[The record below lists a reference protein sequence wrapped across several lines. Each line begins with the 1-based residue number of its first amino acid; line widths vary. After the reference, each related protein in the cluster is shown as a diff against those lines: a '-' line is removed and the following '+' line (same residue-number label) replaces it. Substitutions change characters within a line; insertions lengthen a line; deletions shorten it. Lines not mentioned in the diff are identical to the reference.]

1 MKKLLFI
8 LVAFIVYLGYLQ
20 IWGGRDFSQIGIAIE
35 KYQYSDDTDALATD
49 LSLIF
54 SGGTVSQGGLATAK
68 MAERGYYR
76 WTDENGIVQHSER
89 RPNVEQ
95 YETIKMGDLSIGIQE
110 SLSQEEINRVL
121 KNK

>member
-35 KYQYSDDTDALATD
+35 KYQYSDDTDALTTD

-54 SGGTVSQGGLATAK
+54 SGGTISQGGLATAQ
-68 MAERGYYR
+68 MAERVYYR
-76 WTDENGIVQHSER
+76 WTDENGVVQHSER
-89 RPNVEQ
+89 RPNVTK
-95 YETIKMGDLSIGIQE
+95 YETIKMGDLSIGIRE
-110 SLSQEEINRVL
+110 SLSQEEIKRVL
-121 KNK
+121 KK

>member
-8 LVAFIVYLGYLQ
+8 LVVFIVYLGYLQ
-20 IWGGRDFSQIGIAIE
+20 IWGGRDFTQIGIAIE
-35 KYQYSDDTDALATD
+35 KYQYFNDTNALTTD

-54 SGGTVSQGGLATAK
+54 FGGTVNQGGLATAK
-68 MAERGYYR
+68 MAERVYYR
-76 WTDENGIVQHSER
+76 WTDESGTVQHSER

-110 SLSQEEINRVL
+110 SLSQEEIKRVL
-121 KNK
+121 KK

>member
-8 LVAFIVYLGYLQ
+8 LVVLTVYLGYLQ
-20 IWGGRDFSQIGIAIE
+20 IWGGRDFTQIGIAIE
-35 KYQYSDDTDALATD
+35 KYQYSDDTGALTTD

-54 SGGTVSQGGLATAK
+54 SGGTVNQGGLATAK
-68 MAERGYYR
+68 MADRVYYR

-110 SLSQEEINRVL
+110 SLSQEEIKRVL
-121 KNK
+121 KK